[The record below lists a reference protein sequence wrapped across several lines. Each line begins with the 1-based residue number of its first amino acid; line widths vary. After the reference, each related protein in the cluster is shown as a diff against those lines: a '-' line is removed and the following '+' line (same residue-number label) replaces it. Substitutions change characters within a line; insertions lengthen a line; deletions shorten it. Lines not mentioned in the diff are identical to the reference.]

1 MPIDF
6 WSTCERRSLGEKPPP
21 FADAAI
27 EALARAHDQEVAN
40 TVDAGRASLA
50 EARAAGL
57 DAVHERIARAI
68 EARLQIRSGVASAI
82 KAGRVALEAL
92 LRELP
97 DDERATRGRV
107 LHTLGV
113 AAIREDRL
121 DDAERALAQALAV
134 VDTEPCRTWILD
146 SFAQVLI
153 GTGAW
158 EEARRLLHAM
168 TARRDALGDTIGIA
182 ITAGHLG
189 RMLLS
194 LERAEE
200 ALAVVE
206 EALAKTAGKLPDLSA
221 LRLATLHLDATLDL
235 RRDATDS
242 VARVQA
248 LVERADARHYL
259 VGYALLSLARAA
271 KDDPARAKAMFERA
285 SDIFTLA
292 PHKAWARYCAARVLP
307 DMLMEDADD
316 ENAVN
321 EAVIFNR
328 LLLAERA
335 HESSDVARRRA
346 ALERAYLAVRQAN
359 HPTWREAVDRVARR
373 IDPDLF
379 LDETAR
385 RVTARSI
392 DELAKPRC
400 DEATIVFADVVKF
413 TSLSQVLPPDEV
425 MATSRGFFELA
436 VPLLARHRVR
446 PIAYLGDALLAIAEG
461 EGHHD
466 RGVAFACAL
475 VARVQRM
482 RRVRDAAGMPIPHA
496 LDGSELPYRIRS
508 GVATGPVVL
517 GVLGNGF
524 KQEFA
529 AIGRTTNLAARL
541 QAQAE
546 PEEVVAE
553 AGTAA
558 PTEYLELKGFD
569 AQKIAVVRLDPAGE
583 RIIHA

>member
-1 MPIDF
+1 MNESNF
-6 WSTCERRSLGEKPPP
+6 WSTCERRSIGENV
-21 FADAAI
+21 AVAI
-27 EALARAHDQEVAN
+27 DPAVAALARAHDQELAN
-40 TVDAGRASLA
+40 DLDAGRASLN

-57 DAVHERIARAI
+57 DAAHERIARTI
-68 EARLQIRSGVASAI
+68 EARLSIRSGVAANIKQGSA
-82 KAGRVALEAL
+82 ALEAL
-92 LRELP
+92 LTEVP
-97 DDERATRGRV
+97 EDERPTRGRA

-121 DDAERALAQALAV
+121 EDAERFLAQALRAI
-134 VDTEPCRTWILD
+134 DTEPCRTWVLD
-146 SFAQVLI
+146 SFAQTLI

-158 EEARRLLHAM
+158 EEARRLLLAM
-168 TARRDALGDTIGIA
+168 SDRRRALGDTLGIA

-194 LERAEE
+194 LERADE
-200 ALAVVE
+200 AIAVVE
-206 EALAKTAGKLPDLSA
+206 EAIAGTDGKLPDLSA

-235 RRDATDS
+235 GRDAEAS

-248 LVERADARHYL
+248 LVDRADARHYL
-259 VGYALLSLARAA
+259 VAYALLSLARAA
-271 KDDPARAKAMFERA
+271 KDDRERAAAMFERA
-285 SDIFTLA
+285 YNIFTLP

-307 DMLMEDADD
+307 NTTLEDVDGD
-316 ENAVN
+316 AVN

-335 HESSDVARRRA
+335 HEKGDIASRRY
-346 ALERAYLAVRQAN
+346 ALERAYTALRRAN
-359 HPTWREAVDRVARR
+359 NPAWREAADRVARR

-385 RVTARSI
+385 RFTARSM

-400 DEATIVFADVVKF
+400 DTATIVFADIVKF
-413 TSLSQVLPPDEV
+413 TSISQVVTPDEV

-446 PIAYLGDALLAIAEG
+446 PISYLGDALLAIAEG
-461 EGHHD
+461 DDHHA
-466 RGVAFACAL
+466 RGVVFACAL
-475 VARVQRM
+475 VGRVM
-482 RRVRDAAGMPIPHA
+482 RVREVRAAVGIPIPNA
-496 LDGSELPYRIRS
+496 LDGSPLPYRIRS

-541 QAQAE
+541 QGQAE
-546 PEEVVAE
+546 PDEIVAE
-553 AGTAA
+553 AGSAQ

-569 AQKIAVVRLDPAGE
+569 AQKIPIVRLLGSA
-583 RIIHA
+583 